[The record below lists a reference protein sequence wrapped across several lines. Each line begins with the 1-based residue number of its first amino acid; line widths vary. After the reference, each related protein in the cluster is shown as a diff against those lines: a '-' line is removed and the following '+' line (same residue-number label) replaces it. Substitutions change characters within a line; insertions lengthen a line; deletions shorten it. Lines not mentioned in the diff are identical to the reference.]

1 MPLIEQPALWLPSWA
16 QGFARSQSEAANP
29 GLWNGLVGNWQ
40 PTLGPTGL
48 TLFDV
53 SGRGND
59 GTLTNMGAGGD
70 WTVGVDGPAIKSDGA
85 TDEIGFTRLPS
96 MGDWTCVLNADIR
109 TNSSGFI
116 SIITQASNN
125 NALMTIRPSL
135 GMFVYFD
142 AGVIKEVWTPAI
154 GTGLHTFATQRK
166 GTDVLGWIDGELGST
181 VDSTGEVF
189 DWPNMA
195 KLMDN
200 WVGAID
206 TLIFSIA
213 VWNRALSPNDIQKL
227 AGNPHAIVRPMQ
239 RIWVRGAD
247 VSSSSSSSGVEASS
261 SSSSGVEESSSS
273 SGVGAGVGGPY
284 CVAAKQ
290 VFHTGAAAGQAFFT
304 GAAAG
309 QHFHTGAE
317 AGQKLA
323 C

>member
-1 MPLIEQPALWLPSWA
+1 MIETPALWTPSWD
-16 QGFARSQSEAANP
+16 QEFAGPDRLPPANP
-29 GLWNGLVGNWQ
+29 NLWDGLIYAGY
-40 PTLGPTGL
+40 PTLGVTGA

-70 WTVGVDGPAIKSDGA
+70 WTVGVNGPAIKSDGA

-109 TNSSGFI
+109 TNSSGFF
-116 SIITQASNN
+116 SVITQASNN

-213 VWNRALSPNDIQKL
+213 AWNRALAPSEIQL
-227 AGNPHAIVRPMQ
+227 LHADPHAIPRPMQ
-239 RIWVRGAD
+239 QIP
-247 VSSSSSSSGVEASS
+247 
-261 SSSSGVEESSSS
+261 
-273 SGVGAGVGGPY
+273 VGTAAVAGGLSIPI
-284 CVAAKQ
+284 AAHHYKLL
-290 VFHTGAAAGQAFFT
+290 AG
-304 GAAAG
+304 
-309 QHFHTGAE
+309 
-317 AGQKLA
+317 
-323 C
+323 